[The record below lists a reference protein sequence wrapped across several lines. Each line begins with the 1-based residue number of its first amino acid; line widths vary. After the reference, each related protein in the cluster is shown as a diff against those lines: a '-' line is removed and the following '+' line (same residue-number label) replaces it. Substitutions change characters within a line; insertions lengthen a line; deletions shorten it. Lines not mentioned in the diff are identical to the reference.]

1 MLAIVF
7 PLLVL
12 SGNSGESQKI
22 GYREMALL
30 GTRQSWLPFHAGV
43 TIGVGVLVNEAN
55 QHFGD
60 DTTCCTRRTPM
71 IQGKEGGSLADSCD
85 VVTNLRTYRT
95 LFSAFCYIPSPEL
108 AEALMNWFKASTL
121 PLRASTGVSCQL
133 SFIGS
138 RTTWS
143 TRRRVPCT
151 FPHSLV
157 GIANVYVC
165 LPVSEP
171 PVAVARSPFDLSRL
185 LPRRLEDRHL

>member
-1 MLAIVF
+1 LAIVF

-138 RTTWS
+138 RTT
-143 TRRRVPCT
+143 
-151 FPHSLV
+151 
-157 GIANVYVC
+157 
-165 LPVSEP
+165 
-171 PVAVARSPFDLSRL
+171 
-185 LPRRLEDRHL
+185 